1 MASISLKKVGVE
13 FPLYGTPNRSLKK
26 SLLSLGTGGRIAA
39 SSRHLTVIRALD
51 EVSLTVEPG
60 TRLGLLGH
68 NGSGKS
74 TLLKVLAGVYQPSHG
89 DCSVTGRVAS
99 LLDVA
104 LGMDD
109 EATGYENI
117 LLRGVYLG
125 VHPRS
130 MRQHVEQIE
139 EESGLGDYLHL
150 PIRTYSSG
158 MRMRLGFAISTSV
171 SADILLMDEWL
182 SVGDAAFKERA
193 KQKLDDVIAKA
204 RILVLASHESELIHR
219 VCNRVITLE
228 HGRIV
233 SDKTL

>member
-1 MASISLKKVGVE
+1 M
-13 FPLYGTPNRSLKK
+13 
-26 SLLSLGTGGRIAA
+26 
-39 SSRHLTVIRALD
+39 
-51 EVSLTVEPG
+51 EPG

-74 TLLKVLAGVYQPSHG
+74 TLLKVLAGVYQPSEG
-89 DCSVTGRVAS
+89 DCCVRGRVAS

-125 VHPRS
+125 VSPRA

-139 EESGLGDYLHL
+139 EESGLGEYLSL

-193 KQKLDDVIAKA
+193 KKKLDDVIAKA

-233 SDKTL
+233 SDKKL